1 MAQRLET
8 YYVKAC
14 LELTEAEMESFIQLL
29 TEHQASIQV
38 KVLED
43 GHHEVLFLN
52 ESEEDNVLSFE
63 RKFGNYVSLGSFR
76 LTNPNVA
83 NVMRQVVSLFKGNAV
98 VERIYPDYTMI
109 YEYEHGSVVKISEMK
124 NGKERSVYSYANK
137 LGQIETQFRRMNAE
151 YEIVSIQR
159 EIDQLLDLRNVT
171 LVQAEQN
178 QIDEQLYRLSHKL
191 FVLEA

>member
-1 MAQRLET
+1 MAQRLAT

-38 KVLED
+38 KVLDD

-109 YEYEHGSVVKISEMK
+109 YEYEHGSVVKISEIK

-137 LGQIETQFRRMNAE
+137 LGQIEAQFRRMNAE

-159 EIDQLLDLRNVT
+159 EIDQLLDLRNAT

-178 QIDEQLYRLSHKL
+178 EIDEQLHRLSHKL

>member
-43 GHHEVLFLN
+43 GHHEILFLN

-159 EIDQLLDLRNVT
+159 EIDQLLDLRNAT

-178 QIDEQLYRLSHKL
+178 QIDEQLHRLSHKL